1 MVSKG
6 NAGSTKRGNGSL
18 HERAAPDGDQ
28 SQNRGGGPHPM
39 GCFKGCLC
47 LYAFWG
53 QSPFGKESAGGVEER
68 QSLST
73 GRLISEGRQD
83 SYTMRHGSRGRD
95 FRRDRRGDRARSANG
110 GGRLRE
116 GDGYGMK

>member
-1 MVSKG
+1 
-6 NAGSTKRGNGSL
+6 
-18 HERAAPDGDQ
+18 
-28 SQNRGGGPHPM
+28 M

-83 SYTMRHGSRGRD
+83 SYTMRHAEVVAAIFGVIGGATEPEARTGMGDCARAMGMICHELSRSRIIPTSKLP
-95 FRRDRRGDRARSANG
+95 RPS
-110 GGRLRE
+110 RLRTR
-116 GDGYGMK
+116 KLSPRTNVSC